1 MITLDDSEID
11 KDSSGDDTY
20 SSYSSSDDSSSDN
33 DVSTEESA
41 RSPLSDDI
49 EQYEIMLEAYQKVGV
64 NYEVKEERL
73 VGGLEKLQVLEGV
86 PRRWPLARLTFP
98 LRMVIAQL
106 DRVLAGCCWE
116 VLIAKPLLREAS
128 KGLTLLLA
136 GWLAEEIASILRE
149 ITSHTSQKL
158 YDEETIH
165 LLCANY
171 WLLPIYQE
179 LLHTATRY
187 NVTSEGERKR
197 PCSGLA
203 KILAHQKPV
212 KTQAKR
218 QNEHTKTV
226 SDWIG
231 GLCDADSLYVWFPAH
246 WVPHLLRRLEARE
259 DEYRQQHHMWFDR
272 ELPDDEL
279 LEDQQKAK
287 AGRKLQFGVRPCD
300 DNIRQL
306 TGSIRA
312 DWLQL
317 SPTATASPKR
327 GSGWYF
333 SGQSGSTMGGNQRSP
348 PASLLLPPE

>member
-1 MITLDDSEID
+1 MWEPSQATLDMGLCVLCGGKGTAPGCAHS
-11 KDSSGDDTY
+11 
-20 SSYSSSDDSSSDN
+20 
-33 DVSTEESA
+33 VRA
-41 RSPLSDDI
+41 QR
-49 EQYEIMLEAYQKVGV
+49 YQ
-64 NYEVKEERL
+64 
-73 VGGLEKLQVLEGV
+73 
-86 PRRWPLARLTFP
+86 A
-98 LRMVIAQL
+98 
-106 DRVLAGCCWE
+106 
-116 VLIAKPLLREAS
+116 
-128 KGLTLLLA
+128 
-136 GWLAEEIASILRE
+136 WLAEEIASILRE
-149 ITSHTSQKL
+149 ITSHPNQKL

-212 KTQAKR
+212 KTQAKQ
-218 QNEHTKTV
+218 QNERTKTV

-259 DEYRQQHHMWFDR
+259 DEYRQQHPLWFDR
-272 ELPDDEL
+272 EPPDDAL

-287 AGRKLQFGVRPCD
+287 AGRKLQFGIRPCE

-312 DWLQL
+312 DWLSLPLDKFRNQL
-317 SPTATASPKR
+317 QQVRKGVVAGIFQAKVAQPWTETSAPRLQVSFFLPNDSTLDKWYEAVFGLPLSWPEITAMNPDYMHRYLRPVFMTCARPSGCLACGESSFLIGTCWVSTCTTAALTPTLKKKGP
-327 GSGWYF
+327 
-333 SGQSGSTMGGNQRSP
+333 RS
-348 PASLLLPPE
+348 